1 MDQLKLNAILSAMD
15 AEGIPQMIIS
25 DPAVIFYLTGTWIHP
40 GERMLVLYLNKN
52 GNHKLLVNDLFRQT
66 EDLGVEVCYYNDTQ
80 DGVEILSHFAQADAP
95 IAIDKNWPARFLL
108 RLQELGCGSRY
119 VNSSSIVDGVRR
131 IKTPAEQDK
140 MRVASQLNDSVMG
153 QLVAVLSEDHTELE
167 LKDILQKLYIDAG
180 CQGFSFEPITA
191 FAGNAADPHHR
202 PDGTRGKYGDGV
214 VLDIGGLKDNYCS
227 DMTRTVFLGTVSA
240 RQREIYEV
248 VREANRRGIAAAK
261 PGNRMCDVDNAA
273 RGYIAEKGFGKYF
286 THRTGHSIGLEV
298 HEAGDASAV
307 NQEIIQPGQCFSVE
321 PGIYIPEENIGVRIE
336 DLVLITED
344 GCEVLNSYPK
354 ELQVIPF
361 PEGTSAG

>member
-15 AEGIPQMIIS
+15 AEGVPQIIIS

-40 GERMLVLYLNKN
+40 GERLLALYLNKN

-66 EDLGVEVCYYNDTQ
+66 KDLGVEIVYYNDIQ
-80 DGVEILSHFAQADAP
+80 DGVEILSRFADAAAP
-95 IAIDKNWPARFLL
+95 MAIDKNWPARFLL

-119 VNSSSIVDGVRR
+119 VNSSAIVDSVRQC
-131 IKTPAEQDK
+131 KTPEEQGK
-140 MRVASQLNDSVMG
+140 MRIASRLNDGVMAK
-153 QLVAVLSEDHTELE
+153 LVEAVSEDHTELE
-167 LKDILQKLYIDAG
+167 LKEILQKLYTDAG
-180 CQGFSFEPITA
+180 CESFSFEPITA
-191 FAGNAADPHHR
+191 FAGNAADPHHS
-202 PDGTRGKYGDGV
+202 PDSSRGKYGDGV

-248 VREANRRGIAAAK
+248 VLEANRRGIAAAK

-273 RGYIAEKGFGKYF
+273 RGYITEMGFGKYF

-298 HEAGDASAV
+298 HEAGDVSAV
-307 NQEIIQPGQCFSVE
+307 NEAVIRPGQCFSVE

-361 PEGTSAG
+361 HQ